1 MAKPTEYLDWTDGDA
16 AKVTEPPTGKKL
28 LGWTSAEKPPAQW
41 FNWLFYIADQWI
53 KYFDGEI
60 DKVLASGLV
69 YDAIIGVGGTHNTIP
84 DLMADSDILLKKNI
98 LVISPFTLTS
108 TVLIDQ
114 NDMKFTFT
122 PKATIAKGSIGLG
135 IHIISERITLEGCRF
150 LNFSGGGEEALK
162 LSSASKYCII
172 KECRFLNNDT
182 AINDEGTGN
191 NLTANIEEI

>member
-1 MAKPTEYLDWTDGDA
+1 MAKPNKHLDWTDGDL
-16 AKVTEPPTGKKL
+16 AKIEEPPTGKKL
-28 LGWTSAEKPPAQW
+28 LGWTAAEKPPAKW
-41 FNWLFYIADQWI
+41 WNWNMYLVDQWL
-53 KYFDGEI
+53 KYFETVTDS
-60 DKVLASGLV
+60 VLANGSV
-69 YDAIIGVGGTHNTIP
+69 YDAVIGVGGTHDSIP
-84 DLMADSDILLKKNI
+84 DLMADPDILLKKNI

-108 TVLIDQ
+108 TILIDQ

-150 LNFSGGGEEALK
+150 LNFSGASEEALK
-162 LSSASKYCII
+162 LSAASKYCII

-182 AINDEGTGN
+182 AINDEGIGN